1 MISGKRRAS
10 SGAFLSFLL
19 SALLCLSGRGQPP
32 PSGEGLPQ
40 KSTLDNGLSVIL
52 DIDESSPTTF
62 LQILV
67 KGGKRAEPAG
77 QRGLSFLATRLS
89 VEIPDSGKVQELM
102 SLATRFSVT
111 VLGDYSFI
119 NVECL
124 TENLEASLKVLS
136 KIILDP
142 LFSGI
147 RIDAVKKH
155 MEHQSLIEED
165 DSVRLGHL
173 ACLGA
178 FFSGTPYEGS
188 VYGDKES
195 LKAIKNRDV
204 ADFYERY
211 FIGPNMIL
219 ALSSDLSV
227 KELLDL
233 VGKYFA
239 KIPEGEPISFGPVS
253 ASHPEE
259 RAVRIDRETKQ
270 TYVGLSYP
278 LPEVSARNFALAS
291 VLENLLGKGPGSRL
305 WTLRAEKK
313 LAYNVN
319 CLATQMQSGG
329 VIEAYLET
337 DHPKMENAKTV
348 LWQTILELHQHG
360 ISAEELASTKTA
372 AVADFI
378 RENETKT
385 GKVATLGYFESVGL
399 GPTYFSA
406 FSSEIEALTLDE
418 VNAYIRSILAPEM
431 AFEVVI
437 GSKSGE
443 E

>member
-1 MISGKRRAS
+1 MTPGRKRAN
-10 SGAFLSFLL
+10 SGALL
-19 SALLCLSGRGQPP
+19 SSLFTALLCLGGWGQPV
-32 PSGEGLPQ
+32 SSREGPPQ
-40 KSTLDNGLSVIL
+40 KSTLDNGLSIIL
-52 DIDESSPTTF
+52 EIDDSSPTTF

-77 QRGLSFLATRLS
+77 RRGLSFLTTRLS

-111 VLGDYSFI
+111 VLNDHSLI
-119 NVECL
+119 NIECL

-136 KIILDP
+136 KIFLDP

-211 FIGPNMIL
+211 FVGPNMIL
-219 ALSSDLSV
+219 ALSSDLPG
-227 KELLDL
+227 KELLNL
-233 VGKYFA
+233 LGKYFA
-239 KIPEGEPISFGPVS
+239 KIPEGEAISFDPVS
-253 ASHPEE
+253 ASLPEE

-278 LPEVSARNFALAS
+278 LPEVSPHNFALAS
-291 VLENLLGKGPGSRL
+291 FLENLLGKGPGSRL
-305 WTLRAEKK
+305 WPLRTEKK

-319 CLATQMQSGG
+319 CQATQMQSGG
-329 VIEAYLET
+329 VIVAYLET
-337 DHPKMENAKTV
+337 DRLKMENAKAALRETV
-348 LWQTILELHQHG
+348 LDLYQNG
-360 ISAEELASTKTA
+360 ISAEELAFTKIS

-385 GKVATLGYFESVGL
+385 GKVATLAYFESVGL
-399 GPTYFSA
+399 GFGYFGGFSA
-406 FSSEIEALTLDE
+406 EIGALTLDK
-418 VNAYIRSILAPEM
+418 VNAYIRSILAPEK

-437 GSKSGE
+437 GSKSGKD
-443 E
+443 

>member
-1 MISGKRRAS
+1 
-10 SGAFLSFLL
+10 
-19 SALLCLSGRGQPP
+19 
-32 PSGEGLPQ
+32 
-40 KSTLDNGLSVIL
+40 
-52 DIDESSPTTF
+52 
-62 LQILV
+62 
-67 KGGKRAEPAG
+67 
-77 QRGLSFLATRLS
+77 
-89 VEIPDSGKVQELM
+89 M

-111 VLGDYSFI
+111 VLGDSSLI

-188 VYGDKES
+188 IYGDKES

-204 ADFYERY
+204 ADYYERY

>member
-1 MISGKRRAS
+1 MTPGKK
-10 SGAFLSFLL
+10 GARVGALGFFLVTIV
-19 SALLCLSGRGQPP
+19 LCLIGTGQSVS
-32 PSGEGLPQ
+32 SGEGSAQ
-40 KSTLDNGLSVIL
+40 KSTLENGLSVIL
-52 DIDESSPTTF
+52 EIDESSPTTL

-77 QRGLSFLATRLS
+77 KRGLSFLTTRLS

-111 VLGDYSFI
+111 VLGDHSLI
-119 NVECL
+119 NIECL

-155 MEHQSLIEED
+155 MEHQSRIQED

-173 ACLGA
+173 ASLAA
-178 FFSGTPYEGS
+178 FFAGTPYAGS
-188 VYGDKES
+188 IYGDEES

-219 ALSSDLSV
+219 SLSSDLPA
-227 KELLDL
+227 KTLLDL
-233 VGKYFA
+233 VGKYLA
-239 KIPEGEPISFGPVS
+239 KIPKGEPISFAPVS
-253 ASHPEE
+253 ASPPKE

-270 TYVGLSYP
+270 SYVGLAYP
-278 LPEVSARNFALAS
+278 LPGVSPRNFALAS
-291 VLENLLGKGPGSRL
+291 ILENLLGKGPGSRL
-305 WTLRAEKK
+305 WPLRTEKK
-313 LAYNVN
+313 LAYNVS
-319 CLATQMQSGG
+319 CRATQMQSGG

-337 DHPKMENAKTV
+337 DNPKKENAKAV
-348 LWQTILELHQHG
+348 LWQTILDVHQNG
-360 ISAEELASTKTA
+360 ISEEELAFTKTA
-372 AVADFI
+372 AAADFI
-378 RENETKT
+378 RENETKI
-385 GKVATLGYFESVGL
+385 GKVATLAYFESVGL
-399 GPTYFSA
+399 GLSYFSGLSA
-406 FSSEIEALTLDE
+406 EIEALTLDE
-418 VNAYIRSILAPEM
+418 VNSYIRSILAPEK

-437 GSKSGE
+437 GSESVKE
-443 E
+443 